1 MDGIII
7 QQDAV
12 YKTEKGTPVTD
23 SLKVSQVFDKQHKNV
38 LKAIRNLAAQNL
50 AAKNWFFETTY
61 VDMRGQTQP
70 MFIMTRD
77 GFSLLAMGL
86 TGAKAM
92 QFKVAFIEQFNA
104 MEKVVRQAMQPTTAP
119 AIPNHLRKHYALQRH
134 RRNKSSGNKSR
145 LKPMRPVSYSHKRL
159 KPPNNPCLS
168 VNLPR

>member
-23 SLKVSQVFDKQHKNV
+23 SLKVAQVFNKQHKNIMQ
-38 LKAIRNLAAQNL
+38 AIRNILGSAENSAHR
-50 AAKNWFFETTY
+50 KWFCESRYCDTQ
-61 VDMRGQTQP
+61 GKQQP
-70 MFIMTRD
+70 MFLMTRD

-86 TGAKAM
+86 TS
-92 QFKVAFIEQFNA
+92 
-104 MEKVVRQAMQPTTAP
+104 
-119 AIPNHLRKHYALQRH
+119 RKHYALQRH

-159 KPPNNPCLS
+159 KPRNNPCLS
-168 VNLPR
+168 ANLPR